1 MAERQ
6 ETTAKSSRRHESL
19 VPLSREHQ
27 YGLLL
32 CLRIH
37 RGLPE
42 KAADASWLEKKAA
55 QTVEF
60 FKGDLAAHF
69 AAEEEVL
76 FPAMREIPEAA
87 ALIAELLA
95 QHREIESLARALEPS
110 EEDSLP
116 GTLKRFADLL
126 EAHIRKEER
135 ELFPI
140 YERAAAPVV
149 TEAVGRGVRQFIGE
163 ALKPKHPELFD

>member
-1 MAERQ
+1 
-6 ETTAKSSRRHESL
+6 L
-19 VPLSREHQ
+19 I
-27 YGLLL
+27 

-42 KAADASWLEKKAA
+42 KITDASWLEKKAA
-55 QTVEF
+55 QTVKF
-60 FKGDLAAHF
+60 FKGDLEAHF

-76 FPAMREIPEAA
+76 FPAMHEITEAS

-95 QHREIESLARALEPS
+95 QHRGLESLARALERA
-110 EEDSLP
+110 EANSLP
-116 GTLKRFADLL
+116 DTLKRFADLL

-140 YERAAAPVV
+140 YERAAGPAL
-149 TEAVGRGVRQFIGE
+149 TEAVGHGVRQFIGD
-163 ALKPKHPELFD
+163 ALKPKHPELFE